1 MLHDLTNDDGSV
13 ALKRTE
19 EDRRMHI
26 QGKDV
31 KKLLYV
37 QRKIAYDDDDV
48 TFFFPFHLAGLMT
61 DRPRHCFSI

>member
-1 MLHDLTNDDGSV
+1 MRDKPTGARRRIQMLHDLTNDDGSV

-37 QRKIAYDDDDV
+37 
-48 TFFFPFHLAGLMT
+48 
-61 DRPRHCFSI
+61 

>member
-1 MLHDLTNDDGSV
+1 MLHDLTNDDGFV

-31 KKLLYV
+31 KKLLYIW
-37 QRKIAYDDDDV
+37 RKTAYDDDDV
-48 TFFFPFHLAGLMT
+48 TFFFSISSRRT
-61 DRPRHCFSI
+61 DD